1 MSLKDKSFLFKKILN
16 LKIKK
21 RFTVILIKEINIILL

>member
-1 MSLKDKSFLFKKILN
+1 MLLRNKSFLFKKIPN

-21 RFTVILIKEINIILL
+21 WFTIILIRKINNILL